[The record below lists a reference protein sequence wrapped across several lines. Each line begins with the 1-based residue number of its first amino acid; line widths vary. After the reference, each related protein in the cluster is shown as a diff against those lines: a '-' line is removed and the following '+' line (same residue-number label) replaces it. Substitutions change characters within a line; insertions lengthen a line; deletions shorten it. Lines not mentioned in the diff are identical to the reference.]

1 LAEALDDMLDI
12 LGDRKISI
20 CRELTKINE
29 ETVLTTLKDAV
40 AYYASNEPRG
50 EYVLVVEGAKEES
63 AAFFADM
70 SIADHVA
77 HYEKQG
83 MSLSDAMKACAK
95 DRGVSKRDVY
105 AAVMKK

>member
-1 LAEALDDMLDI
+1 MLDI

-105 AAVMKK
+105 AEIMKK